1 VTAIA
6 AEPEAGPR
14 SPSRIRASNQLW
26 SRALTAGRW
35 PLYEAAVALAAA
47 GWMLLSTK
55 TIKVFAPLDRV
66 SQVSGLAALQFRFL
80 VPALALVAFLLLAR
94 RSQKYRDL
102 ASRTVFAALPGFI
115 SGFLAAGVTLAL
127 RGVSLPLNGTA
138 GDAGDMERWAIML
151 QHGQMTHPGYP
162 PLYPRFVWFMAE
174 LNNHNVFV
182 GLKQAEILTTAILGP
197 AAYLAWRFVVSR
209 PWACVLALVFVPTL
223 AEPYKAY
230 EPLVLAII
238 VPIVIAY
245 LRFLQTSPKKGLVH
259 LALAGLGWGLLV
271 GEIFILFAGPFYW
284 AAFGVGLGTAVMFPW
299 RTGPRHGLTLLG
311 ATVVGFLIPSYH
323 LVDGLLHEAPD
334 PYFFFGTS
342 QDPAYTFVYLT
353 DMPGNA
359 IRNGTWPPT
368 GELGGVGVFGVIV
381 LILTGVAIW
390 LGMRRTPVLLTAGL
404 LTGGWVMRFYLAS
417 HEYRDQLV
425 RYWPRTT
432 TFSLYCFL
440 ILSVFAVKLIAER
453 VTEFVAKQ
461 RELTAAVQGKTA
473 VAAADAEAETEAGT
487 ASAADE
493 PEASEDAETGT
504 AKIPAPRRGLS
515 LGTGTGRKPAPFQ
528 TGMVGLAFAL
538 TLFAGM
544 SASAATDKIMPKND
558 GSEGQLAWTAQHD
571 SPHNLKQGITL
582 VNGKP

>member
-1 VTAIA
+1 MTTIA
-6 AEPEAGPR
+6 AEPETGAR
-14 SPSRIRASNQLW
+14 STGRIRVSNQLW
-26 SRALTAGRW
+26 SRIWAAGRW
-35 PLYEAAVALAAA
+35 PLYEAAVAFAAA
-47 GWMLLSTK
+47 AWMLVSTK

-80 VPALALVAFLLLAR
+80 IPALALVAFLLLAR

-102 ASRTVFAALPGFI
+102 ASRTAFAALPGFA

-127 RGVSLPLNGTA
+127 RGANLPLNGTA
-138 GDAGDMERWAIML
+138 GDAGDMERWALML

-162 PLYPRFVWFMAE
+162 PLYPRFVWLIAQFDH
-174 LNNHNVFV
+174 HNVFL
-182 GLKQAEILTTAILGP
+182 GLKYAEILTTAILGP
-197 AAYLAWRFVVSR
+197 ATYLAWRFVVSR
-209 PWACVLALVFVPTL
+209 PWACVLALVYVPTL

-230 EPLVLAII
+230 EPLVLAVII
-238 VPIVIAY
+238 PIVIAF
-245 LRFLQTSPKKGLVH
+245 LRYLQTSPTKGLVR
-259 LALAGLGWGLLV
+259 LAIAGLAWGLLV

-284 AAFGVGLGTAVMFPW
+284 AAFGVALGAAVLFPW

-311 ATVVGFLIPSYH
+311 MTVVGFLIPSYH

-353 DMPGNA
+353 DMPGPLA
-359 IRNGTWPPT
+359 KGVWPPT
-368 GELGGVGVFGVIV
+368 GELGGVGVFGVII
-381 LILTGVAIW
+381 LILTGIAIW

-440 ILSVFAVKLIAER
+440 ILAVFAVKLIGERAQELLAEHR
-453 VTEFVAKQ
+453 A
-461 RELTAAVQGKTA
+461 LTAGARSQTVAAAAADTSQASETAGDPAEGPEAATDGDEPA
-473 VAAADAEAETEAGT
+473 VAA
-487 ASAADE
+487 
-493 PEASEDAETGT
+493 
-504 AKIPAPRRGLS
+504 PRRRWIGV
-515 LGTGTGRKPAPFQ
+515 GAGAGQRPAPFQ

-558 GSEGQLAWTAQHD
+558 GSEGQLAWHAHHD
-571 SPHNLKQGITL
+571 SPANLVLGVTK
-582 VNGKP
+582 VNGK

>member
-1 VTAIA
+1 MTTIA

-14 SPSRIRASNQLW
+14 SPGRIGAPNELW
-26 SRALTAGRW
+26 SRAWTAGRW
-35 PLYEAAVALAAA
+35 PLYEAAVAFAAA
-47 GWMLLSTK
+47 GWMLISTR

-80 VPALALVAFLLLAR
+80 VPALALVVFLLLAR

-102 ASRTVFAALPGFI
+102 ASRTAFAALPGFV
-115 SGFLAAGVTLAL
+115 SGFLAAGLTLAL
-127 RGVSLPLNGTA
+127 RGANLPLNGTA
-138 GDAGDMERWAIML
+138 GDAGDMERWALML

-162 PLYPRFVWFMAE
+162 PLYPRFVWFVAQ
-174 LNNHNVFV
+174 LNHHNVFL
-182 GLKQAEILTTAILGP
+182 GLKYAEIITTAILGP
-197 AAYLAWRFVVSR
+197 ATYLAWRFVVSR
-209 PWACVLALVFVPTL
+209 PWACVIALVYVPTL

-238 VPIVIAY
+238 IPIVIAF
-245 LRFLQTSPKKGLVH
+245 LRYLQTSPGKSLVH
-259 LALAGLGWGLLV
+259 LAIAGLAWGLLV

-284 AAFGVGLGTAVMFPW
+284 AAFGVALGTAAMFPW

-311 ATVVGFLIPSYH
+311 TTVVGFLIPSYH
-323 LVDGLLHEAPD
+323 LINGLLHEAPD

-359 IRNGTWPPT
+359 IRNGVWPPT
-368 GELGGVGVFGVIV
+368 GELGGVGVFGV
-381 LILTGVAIW
+381 LILVLTGVAIW

-404 LTGGWVMRFYLAS
+404 LAGGWVMRFYLAS

-440 ILSVFAVKLIAER
+440 ILAVFAVKLIGER
-453 VTEFVAKQ
+453 VQELLAEHRT
-461 RELTAAVQGKTA
+461 LTAATKARTA
-473 VAAADAEAETEAGT
+473 PVAESEAAEPQKAEEGAEDGEEAAAPT
-487 ASAADE
+487 
-493 PEASEDAETGT
+493 
-504 AKIPAPRRGLS
+504 PRRRPA
-515 LGTGTGRKPAPFQ
+515 LGIGALGAGSGRRPAPFQ
-528 TGMVGLAFAL
+528 TGLVGLAFAL
-538 TLFAGM
+538 TLFTGM

-558 GSEGQLAWTAQHD
+558 GSEGQLAWQAHHD
-571 SPHNLKQGITL
+571 APGNLVQGITK
-582 VNGKP
+582 VNGK

>member
-1 VTAIA
+1 MTTIA

-14 SPSRIRASNQLW
+14 SAGRIRASNELW

-35 PLYEAAVALAAA
+35 PLYEAAVAFAAA
-47 GWMLLSTK
+47 AWMLVSTK

-80 VPALALVAFLLLAR
+80 VPALALVVFLLLAR
-94 RSQKYRDL
+94 RSEKYRLL
-102 ASRTVFAALPGFI
+102 ASRTAFAALPGFT
-115 SGFLAAGVTLAL
+115 SGFLAAGVSLAL
-127 RGVSLPLNGTA
+127 RGANLPLNGTA

-162 PLYPRFVWFMAE
+162 PLYPRIVWFVAKFSH
-174 LNNHNVFV
+174 NNVFL
-182 GLKQAEILTTAILGP
+182 GLKHTEILTTAVLGP
-197 AAYLAWRFVVSR
+197 LTYLAWRFVVSR

-230 EPLVLAII
+230 EPLVLAVII
-238 VPIVIAY
+238 PIVIAF
-245 LRFLQTSPKKGLVH
+245 LRYLQTSPAKGLVH
-259 LALAGLGWGLLV
+259 LAIAGLAWGLLV

-284 AAFGVGLGTAVMFPW
+284 AAFGVCLGAAVMFPW
-299 RTGPRHGLTLLG
+299 RTGWRHGATLLG

-323 LVDGLLHEAPD
+323 LIDGLLHEAPD

-342 QDPAYTFVYLT
+342 VDPAYTFVYLT
-353 DMPGNA
+353 DQPGNA

-381 LILTGVAIW
+381 LVLTGVAIW

-404 LTGGWVMRFYLAS
+404 LTGGWLMRFYLAS

-440 ILSVFAVKLIAER
+440 ILAVFAVKLIGERAQEFLAEH
-453 VTEFVAKQ
+453 Q
-461 RELTAAVQGKTA
+461 QLTASVREQ
-473 VAAADAEAETEAGT
+473 AAAAKAKPETEAAAQESDAETDTRTEAEAEARVPAQRGRR
-487 ASAADE
+487 
-493 PEASEDAETGT
+493 TG
-504 AKIPAPRRGLS
+504 
-515 LGTGTGRKPAPFQ
+515 GRVAAPFQ

-538 TLFAGM
+538 TLFTGM

-558 GSEGQLAWTAQHD
+558 GSEGQLAWHAHFD
-571 SPHNLKQGITL
+571 SPANLVQGITK
-582 VNGKP
+582 VNGK

>member
-1 VTAIA
+1 MTTIA

-14 SPSRIRASNQLW
+14 SVSRIRVPNDLW
-26 SRALTAGRW
+26 SRALRTARW

-47 GWMLLSTK
+47 AWMLISTK

-80 VPALALVAFLLLAR
+80 LPALACVVFLLLAR
-94 RSQKYRDL
+94 RSEKYRVL
-102 ASRTVFAALPGFI
+102 ASRTAFAALPGFT

-127 RGVSLPLNGTA
+127 RGANLPLNGTA

-151 QHGQMTHPGYP
+151 QHGEMTHPGYP
-162 PLYPRFVWFMAE
+162 PLYPRIVWFVAK
-174 LNNHNVFV
+174 LNHDNVFV
-182 GLKQAEILTTAILGP
+182 GLKYTEVLTTAILGP
-197 AAYLAWRFVVSR
+197 AVYLAWRFVVSR
-209 PWACVLALVFVPTL
+209 PWACVLALVYVPTL

-238 VPIVIAY
+238 IPIVIAFMRY
-245 LRFLQTSPKKGLVH
+245 LQTSPSKGLIH
-259 LALAGLGWGLLV
+259 LAIAGLAWGLLV
-271 GEIFILFAGPFYW
+271 GEIFILFSGPFYW
-284 AAFGVGLGTAVMFPW
+284 AAFGVALGAAVLFPW
-299 RTGPRHGLTLLG
+299 RTGWRHGATLLG
-311 ATVVGFLIPSYH
+311 TTVVGFLIPSYH
-323 LVDGLLHEAPD
+323 LIDGLLHEAPD

-368 GELGGVGVFGVIV
+368 GELGGVGVFGVLI

-440 ILSVFAVKLIAER
+440 ILAVFAVKLIGER
-453 VTEFVAKQ
+453 VQEFVAQHQK
-461 RELTAAVQGKTA
+461 LTATVRAQTA
-473 VAAADAEAETEAGT
+473 LAQTTLAATPADPEALEE
-487 ASAADE
+487 SEADE
-493 PEASEDAETGT
+493 TTPSPENAAER
-504 AKIPAPRRGLS
+504 PAAGRR
-515 LGTGTGRKPAPFQ
+515 TVRRPVPFQ

-538 TLFAGM
+538 TLFTGM

-558 GSEGQLAWTAQHD
+558 GSEGQLAWHAHHD
-571 SPHNLKQGITL
+571 SPANLVQGVTK
-582 VNGKP
+582 VNGK